1 MDPSRLRSLL
11 ARVRRGQLSPREAVD
26 ALAALPFEN
35 TASATVDHHR
45 GIRQHLPEV
54 IFAQGKTVA
63 QCVEIARVITSK
75 SGRCLITRVSAE
87 QAEALREEFGDGAE
101 WNQLARTVVVASGR
115 SSGRSG
121 RTGRR
126 PALVKRSSRKTGGG
140 FVLVVSAGTSDLP
153 VAEEAAVTLE
163 FMGVPVRRVYDAG
176 VAGIH
181 RVLAHLEALRAASAI
196 VVVAGMEGALASVV
210 GGLTPRPVVAVPT
223 SVGYGASFGG
233 LAALLAMLNSCAAGV
248 TVVNIDNGF
257 GAGYAAG
264 VIAMQS
270 RAAGRTASSQKTHA
284 TAARKSAKPARKSA
298 KPARKSAR
306 KTR

>member
-1 MDPSRLRSLL
+1 
-11 ARVRRGQLSPREAVD
+11 VRRGEVTPAEAFD
-26 ALAALPFEN
+26 ALASLPFEH
-35 TASATVDHHR
+35 TGSATVDHHR

-54 IFAQGKTVA
+54 VFAQGKTAA
-63 QCVEIARVITSK
+63 QCVEIARAVVAR
-75 SGRCLITRVSAE
+75 SGRCLATRVSSE
-87 QAEALREEFGDGAE
+87 QAEALAAEFGDAAS
-101 WNQLARTVVVASGR
+101 WNQLGRAVVVMSRGR
-115 SSGRSG
+115 RGGRARGGSAPAVRRNRRG
-121 RTGRR
+121 TGR
-126 PALVKRSSRKTGGG
+126 

-181 RVLAHLEALRAASAI
+181 RVLAHLDTLRSASAV

-257 GAGYAAG
+257 GGGYAAG

-270 RAAGRTASSQKTHA
+270 RAAGARSRRPGGVRAA
-284 TAARKSAKPARKSA
+284 AARKGPVSRTLRRK
-298 KPARKSAR
+298 R
-306 KTR
+306 